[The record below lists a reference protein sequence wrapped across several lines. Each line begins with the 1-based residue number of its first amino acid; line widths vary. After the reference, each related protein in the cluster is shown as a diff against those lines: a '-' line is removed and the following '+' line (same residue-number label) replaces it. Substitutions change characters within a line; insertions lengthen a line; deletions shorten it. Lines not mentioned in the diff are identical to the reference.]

1 MRMKSAVSR
10 LISCL
15 LVAGLLIAGCK
26 DDPRYRPTG
35 PVDEAPQFE
44 NLQDK
49 DDVLYNLALAYNK
62 RNTAEF
68 EKLLDENFVFVFS
81 QDDFNHGIVDVQQWG
96 REAELEASRNI
107 FDPNFPADY
116 RVVNIDLTLNYPEDS
131 WVQLPPDEDHPD
143 ESWYTK
149 TVDYNLIIKTHDGWE
164 HRAIGLQAQF
174 TIRWGETEGGEHW
187 QIVLW
192 GDDVGSSQA
201 LSPGSQT
208 VASSTWGAIKAKYS
222 VPPKKDQRG

>member
-131 WVQLPPDEDHPD
+131 WV
-143 ESWYTK
+143 
-149 TVDYNLIIKTHDGWE
+149 LIIKTHDGWE